1 MSSNFDVIIFITARL
16 FHYTLYCE
24 HCPPTHHNQKPIGS
38 LHFHFHRSNV
48 FCLFFFFERKS
59 GLPRFSS
66 KVCRTF
72 RIVII
77 IKEASF
83 FFLCVWACAVITR
96 IPGHPLPP
104 PPYFPPPTHSP
115 SLINLM
121 ASVDVKHHVTYL
133 LTYPWGAVNSPVIR
147 PTTCASGLL
156 PSPHRAD
163 RKPPVLWS
171 SRPLHAWLLFA
182 EDGVLGHEL

>member
-24 HCPPTHHNQKPIGS
+24 HCPPTHHNQKPICS
-38 LHFHFHRSNV
+38 LHFHFHCSIV
-48 FCLFFFFERKS
+48 FCLFFYFERKS

-133 LTYPWGAVNSPVIR
+133 PMRGRQQSRNPADHLCIRLASVTAQSGQKTTRSVVI
-147 PTTCASGLL
+147 PASACVATL
-156 PSPHRAD
+156 R
-163 RKPPVLWS
+163 
-171 SRPLHAWLLFA
+171 
-182 EDGVLGHEL
+182 